1 MDGPGNP
8 TGGAG
13 VVALGRL
20 QVYEIF
26 RQERDGAPMQHAGNL
41 LAPDPELA
49 SHYAREFY
57 GRRQESVRLWIVPR
71 AAIRDLD
78 DPDLLQPPLDRSF
91 KKPVGYSA
99 EIKRKLA
106 AARDRLGVDSG
117 NPGDE
122 DQAVAAV
129 REGVEQG

>member
-1 MDGPGNP
+1 MSAQP
-8 TGGAG
+8 
-13 VVALGRL
+13 L
-20 QVYEIF
+20 QVFEVF
-26 RQERDGAPMQHAGNL
+26 RREREGGPMQHAGNL

-78 DPDLLQPPLDRSF
+78 DPDLLQPPFDRSF
-91 KKPVGYSA
+91 KKPAGYST

-106 AARDRLGVDSG
+106 EARARAGG
-117 NPGDE
+117 EPGDAG
-122 DQAVAAV
+122 DDDPVVTAG
-129 REGVEQG
+129 RKGVEQE

>member
-1 MDGPGNP
+1 MSGQP
-8 TGGAG
+8 
-13 VVALGRL
+13 L
-20 QVYEIF
+20 QVFEVF
-26 RQERDGAPMQHAGNL
+26 RREREGGPMQHAGNL

-78 DPDLLQPPLDRSF
+78 DPDLLQPPFDRSF
-91 KKPVGYSA
+91 KKPAGYST

-106 AARDRLGVDSG
+106 EARARAGGESG
-117 NPGDE
+117 DAGD
-122 DQAVAAV
+122 DDPVVAAG
-129 REGVEQG
+129 RKGVEQE

>member
-1 MDGPGNP
+1 MAAQPMQVFEVFRRERE
-8 TGGAG
+8 GGA
-13 VVALGRL
+13 
-20 QVYEIF
+20 
-26 RQERDGAPMQHAGNL
+26 MQHAGNL

-49 SHYAREFY
+49 AHYAREFY

-78 DPDLLQPPLDRSF
+78 DPDLLQPPFDRSF

-106 AARDRLGVDSG
+106 AARARAGQAEAPPTDDDPVVASGQRGVR
-117 NPGDE
+117 
-122 DQAVAAV
+122 DQ
-129 REGVEQG
+129 

>member
-1 MDGPGNP
+1 MSGQP
-8 TGGAG
+8 
-13 VVALGRL
+13 L
-20 QVYEIF
+20 QVFEVF
-26 RQERDGAPMQHAGNL
+26 RREREGSPMQHAGNL

-78 DPDLLQPPLDRSF
+78 DPDLLQPPFDRSF
-91 KKPVGYSA
+91 KKPAGYST

-106 AARDRLGVDSG
+106 EARARAGGESG
-117 NPGDE
+117 DAGD
-122 DQAVAAV
+122 DDPVVAAG
-129 REGVEQG
+129 RKGVEQE

>member
-1 MDGPGNP
+1 MSGQP
-8 TGGAG
+8 
-13 VVALGRL
+13 L
-20 QVYEIF
+20 QVFEVF
-26 RQERDGAPMQHAGNL
+26 RREREGGPMQHAGNL

-78 DPDLLQPPLDRSF
+78 DPDLLQPPFDRSF
-91 KKPVGYSA
+91 KKPAGYST

-106 AARDRLGVDSG
+106 EARARAGG
-117 NPGDE
+117 EPGDAG
-122 DQAVAAV
+122 DDDPVVAAGHK
-129 REGVEQG
+129 GVEQE

>member
-1 MDGPGNP
+1 MDGQGSAAAP
-8 TGGAG
+8 ASG
-13 VVALGRL
+13 VL
-20 QVYEIF
+20 QVWEVF
-26 RQERDGAPMQHAGNL
+26 RQEREGGPMQHAGNL

-71 AAIRDLD
+71 AAIRRLD

-99 EIKRKLA
+99 DIKRKLA
-106 AARDRLGVDSG
+106 AARTRIGVDSADTE
-117 NPGDE
+117 DE
-122 DQAVAAV
+122 DPVVAAG
-129 REGVEQG
+129 RKGVEQQ